1 MMHFSIY
8 SRNWSLAGNELNQL
22 EGIYCSWQW
31 GDKDAGEFK
40 ANDVVAYGEAVV
52 RYYMYLQQLE
62 NTNYDIRY
70 YGNQNSDRNL
80 ISNRDELIIE
90 VERLKQEMNVLKEKL

>member
-1 MMHFSIY
+1 MPGLRERF
-8 SRNWSLAGNELNQL
+8 
-22 EGIYCSWQW
+22 
-31 GDKDAGEFK
+31 
-40 ANDVVAYGEAVV
+40 GEAVV

-62 NTNYDIRY
+62 TTNYDSRY